1 MHLHRPVLAAL
12 IALGPIKLPL
22 AAQGSVR
29 NSLRVDL
36 LGCYALFTGAG
47 HRVDSSFYRA
57 SPHVRLDSAV
67 YPVFV
72 VPKELGARRR
82 LARLD
87 ANGHHIDPSFG
98 QGPVGPSWWV
108 DSLIDSLRV
117 SFSDGLSGAFVTVAA
132 PPTHS
137 DTLRGRIE
145 EDWDYREPT
154 SLGPAYAVRVACVE

>member
-1 MHLHRPVLAAL
+1 MQLHRPVVAAL
-12 IALGPIKLPL
+12 IALGSIKLPL

-47 HRVDSSFYRA
+47 HRVDSNFYRA
-57 SPHVRLDSAV
+57 SPNVRLDSTV

-72 VPKELGARRR
+72 AHKEFGARRR

-87 ANGHHIDPSFG
+87 ANGRHIDPSFG
-98 QGPVGPSWWV
+98 QGPLGPGWWV
-108 DSLIDSLRV
+108 DSLVDSLRV
-117 SFSDGLSGAFVTVAA
+117 SFSDGFSGAFVTVAV